1 MEYEVI
7 KTVIHP
13 EYDET
18 FVDNDVALLKF
29 STDNKDD
36 VFGESILMSRDQ
48 RRSKQK
54 QNKKSKSS
62 ISFTPACLPEQGEEL
77 PVNSKETKCM
87 IMGWGKSKES
97 DAFGNDI
104 LQQAEVRTKNKFKDL
119 RYIKGTKTA
128 G

>member
-1 MEYEVI
+1 MV

-13 EYDET
+13 EYDED

-36 VFGESILMSRDQ
+36 VFGESPLTSRTN
-48 RRSKQK
+48 KKK
-54 QNKKSKSS
+54 QNKKSKTVS
-62 ISFTPACLPEQGEEL
+62 SFTPACLPEQGEEL

-87 IMGWGKSKES
+87 IMGWGKSKET

-104 LQQAEVRTKNKFKDL
+104 LHQAEVRKQEQIQL
-119 RYIKGTKTA
+119 RSNQTVPLLN
-128 G
+128 